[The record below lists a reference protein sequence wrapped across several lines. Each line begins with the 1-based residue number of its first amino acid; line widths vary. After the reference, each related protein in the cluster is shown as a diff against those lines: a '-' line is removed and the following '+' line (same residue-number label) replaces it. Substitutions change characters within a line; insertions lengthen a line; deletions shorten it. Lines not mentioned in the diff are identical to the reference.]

1 MAKSQDNERQ
11 YRDFCRAHDAIVR
24 AVDRLKREGLEDE
37 WTILQAL
44 IAHATEL
51 AGTRHGPKGGRA
63 FLRKLL
69 YPAHLEVCA
78 DCGVVTVERGYGV
91 KDGIWERVWAGRR
104 RLNPEFLCIPCL
116 ENRMGRRI
124 RSRDFQPSGLKGI
137 SRRELDRMIAPQR
150 ALARLQRLR
159 VERYPNPADAG

>member
-1 MAKSQDNERQ
+1 MAKSQDIARQ

-78 DCGVVTVERGYGV
+78 DCGGRGYGV

-104 RLNPEFLCIPCL
+104 RLNPEFLCIPCP
-116 ENRMGRRI
+116 RI